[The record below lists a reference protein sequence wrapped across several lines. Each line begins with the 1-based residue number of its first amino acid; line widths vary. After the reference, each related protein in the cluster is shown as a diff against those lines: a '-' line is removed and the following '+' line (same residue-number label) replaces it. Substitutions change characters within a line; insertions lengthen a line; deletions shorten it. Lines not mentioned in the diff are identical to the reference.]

1 VGGIALMA
9 FAVWQRPAGTDD
21 FRAFYRAAVLASQHR
36 NVYAD
41 PSSDPD
47 KNSAGTF
54 LPYIRIPSYAL
65 MLRPL
70 ATLPYAAAR
79 RVWIAAALLAFLA
92 CVWIFPDGRNRI
104 ATALAF
110 SFPVACTLV
119 LGQDTGF
126 VLLIAL
132 ASARIFAAGR
142 DFAAGLAAS
151 LIAIKITYLPAA
163 GLVFLAKSRRGTLGF
178 LTGVAVQLAV
188 SFGVAGAGWPRRY
201 LAVLGNPLLDS
212 EPRRMLSV
220 RAVAA
225 GLALPPVVYVAAAL
239 ALYLGLWVASRRLSL
254 PDALSLALAVGVIAS
269 PHCYIYDAAMLIP
282 LLVRVASPGSRA
294 GLTALIGL
302 TPLPY
307 LALMTDTP
315 ELVLAGAAAVIA
327 AVIAAGWGVY
337 RIGDPPVTACSAV
350 TGNFRRIGDNVI

>member
-1 VGGIALMA
+1 
-9 FAVWQRPAGTDD
+9 
-21 FRAFYRAAVLASQHR
+21 
-36 NVYAD
+36 
-41 PSSDPD
+41 
-47 KNSAGTF
+47 
-54 LPYIRIPSYAL
+54 

-132 ASARIFAAGR
+132 ACARIFAAGR
-142 DFAAGLAAS
+142 ESSAGLAAS

-178 LTGVAVQLAV
+178 ATGVAVQLAV
-188 SFGVAGAGWPRRY
+188 SFGVAGAGWPSRY
-201 LAVLGNPLLDS
+201 IALLGNPLLDS

-225 GLALPPVVYVAAAL
+225 GLALPPVVYVAAAI
-239 ALYLGLWVASRRLSL
+239 ALYLGLWLASRRLSL

-269 PHCYIYDAAMLIP
+269 PHCYIYDAVVLIP
-282 LLVRVASPGSRA
+282 LFLRVAPLGSWA
-294 GLTALIGL
+294 GLAASIAL

-315 ELVLAGAAAVIA
+315 ALVLAGAAAVVA
-327 AVIAAGWGVY
+327 AVIAAGWRVY
-337 RIGDPPVTACSAV
+337 GMSERPVSACSAV
-350 TGNFRRIGDNVI
+350 TGNFRRIGDNII